1 MSHKRFQI
9 FLKSQECFS
18 KKCLF
23 LSVHFK
29 LNFPS
34 FINQMGI
41 YSVLFSLDLVSEKF
55 TERGFLHRKE
65 FYKLINVSKT
75 FLKFDFIKAL
85 VRRYK

>member
-9 FLKSQECFS
+9 FLKSQECLKSAFS
-18 KKCLF
+18 
-23 LSVHFK
+23 SVCISGK

-41 YSVLFSLDLVSEKF
+41 YSVLFSLDLVSERF
-55 TERGFLHRKE
+55 TERSFLHRKE